1 MMEGVPE
8 GHVLYRC
15 PDCGRLYAIPQ
26 GVHDLGVSPYC
37 LNPDCDTHI
46 VEVKDAEHQVDP

>member
-15 PDCGRLYAIPQ
+15 PDCGHLYAIPQ

-37 LNPDCDTHI
+37 LNPDCDTYI